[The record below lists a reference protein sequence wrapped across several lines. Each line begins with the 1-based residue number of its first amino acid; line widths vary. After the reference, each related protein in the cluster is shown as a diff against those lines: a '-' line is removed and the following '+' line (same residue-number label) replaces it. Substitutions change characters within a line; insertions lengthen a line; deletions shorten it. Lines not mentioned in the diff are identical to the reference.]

1 MGIEREQIL
10 PVSWAVL
17 RLLTGITVEV
27 AKPLPAA
34 ETQILAA
41 VPHTSHLD
49 TLALLLAL
57 EHRARELTIV
67 VKGSYWKDR
76 AAYRLLLSLVAPG
89 YVAIEEHKPKEN
101 FQRLIGA
108 IEEAQD
114 KKRKMLLGIFPQG
127 TRQRDHALESG
138 YAFLSAHSHVPIAPV
153 VIEHMPPAFME
164 GDLSL
169 MKVARFAMS
178 QQFGKDKKPPIRVS
192 FLEPIY
198 PPTNTPVKRAKQEVA
213 NAYQERIREHDWQ
226 EALPAF
232 VLESHKTE

>member
-1 MGIEREQIL
+1 MAIEREHIL

-76 AAYRLLLSLVAPG
+76 AAYRLLLGLVAPG

-114 KKRKMLLGIFPQG
+114 AKRKILLGIFPQG
-127 TRQRDHALESG
+127 TRQRNHELQSG
-138 YAFLSAHSHVPIAPV
+138 YAFLSAHTQAPITPV
-153 VIEHMPPAFME
+153 VIEHIPPAFMQ
-164 GDLSL
+164 GDVSL
-169 MKVARFAMS
+169 KNIVRFAMS
-178 QQFGKDKKPPIRVS
+178 QQFGRDKKLPVRVS

-198 PPTNTPVKRAKQEVA
+198 PPANTPIKRAKQQVA
-213 NAYQERIREHDWQ
+213 SIYQQRLHEHDWQ
-226 EALPAF
+226 ETIPAF
-232 VLESHKTE
+232 VLESQKTE